1 MDIQVGKNKYKV
13 TATLLMAAGA
23 ILVSAISW
31 FTMLQVDMTAMQ
43 KDITNLNEE
52 VKYLER
58 NWTVLNDGKITPTN
72 FSCDNRTWYYE
83 CFGCILGAY
92 RNSHRMHW
100 WYNST
105 RYESLRE

>member
-52 VKYLER
+52 VKYLEKK
-58 NWTVLNDGKITPTN
+58 LDGIK
-72 FSCDNRTWYYE
+72 
-83 CFGCILGAY
+83 
-92 RNSHRMHW
+92 
-100 WYNST
+100 
-105 RYESLRE
+105 